1 MSLSPTSMLGRFA
14 RDESGTVM
22 AEAVIVLPM
31 LLWSYLALFVYW
43 DSFRSINII
52 QKAAYTVSDMIS
64 REMVTISTTYVPGMR
79 TMMQYL
85 VNDTNTVRL
94 RVSSVTY
101 SLANRRFE
109 VRWSRS
115 PNNAMAELTTT
126 TLQALTDCAT
136 PVRCRVPAMSDGDFV
151 IIVEA
156 EIDYKP
162 AFSIGLGNQVLRQF
176 VVTRP
181 RFVPRICLTGAT
193 CG

>member
-1 MSLSPTSMLGRFA
+1 MSHSLRSMLGRFA

-22 AEAVIVLPM
+22 AEAVIVLPV

-52 QKAAYTVSDMIS
+52 QKASYTVSDMIS

-85 VNDTNTVRL
+85 VNDPNTVRL
-94 RVSSVTY
+94 RVSSITY
-101 SLANRRFE
+101 SLLNRRFE
-109 VRWSRS
+109 VHWSLS
-115 PNNAMAELTTT
+115 PNNAMAALTTT
-126 TLQALTDCAT
+126 TLQTLTDCAT
-136 PVRCRVPAMSDGDFV
+136 PVRCRVPAMSDGDYV

-181 RFVPRICLTGAT
+181 RFVPRICLSGAT